1 MKILKK
7 LAAVAIGA
15 TAIITAC
22 IAPAPTSYTV
32 TGLLPD
38 SSLNNQEV
46 VVIESYS
53 RKKISSTTVE
63 GNKFTFEG
71 VADTAKYCF
80 AQVKGTRT
88 YCDFILENGNIT
100 LDFTTERA
108 FPAGTENN
116 KIISDIYAVCDTIA
130 KKNMKAVSAEWFAK
144 HNNDIISIVLY
155 GSPLYFVLDAEDQIA
170 TLEGLGEDIK
180 EKEFI
185 KKELNRLKARKATE
199 VGQPYTDFEGKDAA
213 GNPVKLSEYVGKG
226 NYVLVDMWASW
237 CGPCKREI
245 PNLAEVHNLY
255 KDKGL
260 TVLGIF
266 VWDDVK
272 NLEPTLKAEG
282 VTWAQIID
290 TEKVSTDIYGVNG
303 IPSIMLI
310 GPDGTILERD
320 RAVRGENMKPTIEKY
335 LLKK

>member
-1 MKILKK
+1 MKILNK
-7 LAAVAIGA
+7 LATVAIGA
-15 TAIITAC
+15 TALFAAC
-22 IAPAPTSYTV
+22 TPPAPTSYTV
-32 TGLLPD
+32 TGILPD
-38 SSLNNQEV
+38 SSMNGQEV
-46 VVIESYS
+46 ALLPQRS
-53 RKKISSTTVE
+53 RDAIATTTVD

-71 VADTAKYCF
+71 VADSARYCYV
-80 AQVKGTRT
+80 QIKGTRT
-88 YCDFILENGNIT
+88 YSELVLENGNIT
-100 LDFTTERA
+100 LDFTAERVI
-108 FPAGTENN
+108 PTGTKNN
-116 KIISDIYAVCDTIA
+116 NILGDIYAVCDTMARENI
-130 KKNMKAVSAEWFAK
+130 KTISAEWFAK
-144 HNNDIISIVLY
+144 HNNDVISLALFD
-155 GSPLYFVLDAEDQIA
+155 SPLFFVLDTDDQIA
-170 TLEGLGEDIK
+170 TLEGLGENIK
-180 EKEFI
+180 EIGYI
-185 KKELNRLKARKATE
+185 KRELNIMKARKATE
-199 VGQPYTDFEGKDAA
+199 VGLPYTDFEGKDAA
-213 GNPVKLSEYVGKG
+213 GNTVKLSDYVGKG

-272 NLEPTLKAEG
+272 NLEPTLKAEN

-290 TEKVSTDIYGVNG
+290 TEKVATDTYGVKG

-320 RAVRGENMKPTIEKY
+320 ANVRGENMKPTIEKY